1 MYADVAVCLPLTR
14 TFVYEVTE
22 LVEAGSRVIVP
33 FRKREVEGFIVGV
46 RTEAPKDVEVLP
58 VATIIDRS
66 PLIRPDI
73 FELCRWIS
81 GYYIAPLGEVLKS
94 SLPPGISAKH
104 VESGLRTGDF
114 GSRISDFGWR
124 ESALPT
130 SGSLNASEIRNPKS
144 PAFVPCLTLTEH
156 QLGAFDAI
164 RSSNGFHTL
173 LLHGVTGSG
182 KSEIY
187 MRAAEHF
194 LAAGKTS
201 LILVPE
207 IGLTPQLTDRFTQRF
222 PGLTAVLHSSLS
234 KRQRID
240 EWLRIYCGKAP
251 IVIGTRSAVFAPLQ
265 NLGLIVVD
273 EEHESSYKQEE
284 VPRYH
289 ARDTAIMRAKRSG
302 AVVVLGSATPSMES
316 FRNAE
321 SKKYEYVGLASRV
334 EDRPLPEVE
343 IVNMR
348 EEYTAQS
355 KQVVFSRRL
364 LQAVAGRLER
374 REQTMILLNRRGYAA
389 FLLCRHCG
397 FTFQCTSCSVAMTYH
412 RSIDKL
418 LCHYCGLARRPP
430 ARCPECDSEY
440 IYYVG
445 EGTERLESE
454 LKSLFPD
461 ARMGRIDRDTMRH
474 LRDYERVLGGFASG
488 KIDILVGTQMIAKG
502 HDFPRVTLVGVVG
515 ADAALSLP
523 DFRAAERTFQL
534 LTQVAGRSGRGD
546 QPGQVVIQSYFPDH
560 YTFQLACTQR
570 FEDFYARESRYRKAM
585 FYPPFTAL
593 AGIMVMDR
601 DAGRAAT
608 LAREIGEFLDSLRST
623 AVRILGPAP
632 APLERIKQV
641 HRHQL
646 LIKSSSRGVLHRMLE
661 QLRAHLEERK
671 IGATRVIVDV
681 DPMSL
686 L

>member
-81 GYYIAPLGEVLKS
+81 RYYIAPLGEVLKS

-289 ARDTAIMRAKRSG
+289 ARDTAIMRAKLSC

-348 EEYTAQS
+348 EEYTAES

-364 LQAVAGRLER
+364 LQAVAARLER

-474 LRDYERVLGGFASG
+474 MRDYERVLGGFASG

-546 QPGQVVIQSYFPDH
+546 QPGEVVIQSYFPDH

-601 DAGRAAT
+601 DAGRAAK

>member
-1 MYADVAVCLPLTR
+1 
-14 TFVYEVTE
+14 
-22 LVEAGSRVIVP
+22 
-33 FRKREVEGFIVGV
+33 
-46 RTEAPKDVEVLP
+46 
-58 VATIIDRS
+58 
-66 PLIRPDI
+66 
-73 FELCRWIS
+73 
-81 GYYIAPLGEVLKS
+81 
-94 SLPPGISAKH
+94 
-104 VESGLRTGDF
+104 
-114 GSRISDFGWR
+114 
-124 ESALPT
+124 
-130 SGSLNASEIRNPKS
+130 
-144 PAFVPCLTLTEH
+144 
-156 QLGAFDAI
+156 
-164 RSSNGFHTL
+164 
-173 LLHGVTGSG
+173 
-182 KSEIY
+182 
-187 MRAAEHF
+187 
-194 LAAGKTS
+194 
-201 LILVPE
+201 
-207 IGLTPQLTDRFTQRF
+207 
-222 PGLTAVLHSSLS
+222 
-234 KRQRID
+234 
-240 EWLRIYCGKAP
+240 
-251 IVIGTRSAVFAPLQ
+251 
-265 NLGLIVVD
+265 
-273 EEHESSYKQEE
+273 
-284 VPRYH
+284 
-289 ARDTAIMRAKRSG
+289 
-302 AVVVLGSATPSMES
+302 MEC

-321 SKKYEYVGLASRV
+321 SKKYEYVGLTSRV

-430 ARCPECDSEY
+430 ARCPECHSEY

-474 LRDYERVLGGFASG
+474 MRDYERVLGGFASG

-546 QPGQVVIQSYFPDH
+546 QPGEVVIQSYFPDH

-601 DAGRAAT
+601 DAGRAAK